1 MAQEDAKEEIIEK
14 LSQVKNVGTQRATLM
29 YEQLEVRSL
38 EELVELAQQGELTNL
53 SGIGKATQ
61 EKILAAALAA
71 VEAETASS
79 EDEPEVVEESAEP
92 VDAPAPETP
101 SVTEAKIEVEQEAV
115 VIEVEARVSTETEA
129 EAEVEPTAEAEVEVG
144 AEAEAEESAPAR
156 ETSLDRFLGV
166 LICPNCG
173 NESFDVYGASL
184 TCTACRREYN
194 FQEGVADLAPPYRK
208 GANMSQRVMES
219 RFYSRFYEEI
229 MRPRLTSIVTER
241 TLREEYALSTELL
254 DLQADSR
261 VLDVACGTGNFTRYF
276 AQRLDALSVHE
287 DGEVRSDALLVGV
300 DLSWPMLET
309 ARKYIRRDQLE
320 ERLFLVRGDATRL
333 PMQRGAFDR
342 LHCAG
347 ALHMMDD
354 IDEALRN
361 FACVLEPGGICV
373 IGTFTLGK
381 GLLRKL
387 AKRVAEVP
395 SKFHWFSQKELY
407 QRMERAGFEIIEESV
422 EGDAIT
428 VKARKC

>member
-1 MAQEDAKEEIIEK
+1 MDEHMAEENAKEEIIEE
-14 LSQVKNVGTQRATLM
+14 LSQVKNVGAQRAALM
-29 YEQLEVRSL
+29 YEQLEVRSI
-38 EELVELAQQGELTNL
+38 EELVTLAQQGELTNL

-61 EKILAAALAA
+61 EKILAAAL
-71 VEAETASS
+71 EALASTSANEEVVADEPDASS
-79 EDEPEVVEESAEP
+79 EAEEVAVEEADEPALASESSTHELPPVEVIETENIVEL
-92 VDAPAPETP
+92 VTP
-101 SVTEAKIEVEQEAV
+101 SGEGADAQAV
-115 VIEVEARVSTETEA
+115 A
-129 EAEVEPTAEAEVEVG
+129 EG
-144 AEAEAEESAPAR
+144 ALE
-156 ETSLDRFLGV
+156 RFLDV

-229 MRPRLTSIVTER
+229 MRPKLTSIVTER

-254 DLQADSR
+254 DLEADSR
-261 VLDVACGTGNFTRYF
+261 LLDVACGTGNFTRYF
-276 AQRLDALSVHE
+276 AQRLDALAVH
-287 DGEVRSDALLVGV
+287 DDAAQSSSSLLVGV

-333 PMQRGAFDR
+333 PMRRGAFDR

-347 ALHMMDD
+347 ALHLMDD

-361 FACVLEPGGICV
+361 FACVLEPGGVCV
-373 IGTFTLGK
+373 IGTFVLGE
-381 GLLRKL
+381 GILRKI
-387 AKRVAEVP
+387 AKRVAEIP

>member
-1 MAQEDAKEEIIEK
+1 MFWKKMDEHMAEENAKEEIIEE
-14 LSQVKNVGTQRATLM
+14 LSQVKNVGAQRAALM
-29 YEQLEVRSL
+29 YEQLEVRSI
-38 EELVELAQQGELTNL
+38 EELVTLAQQGELTNL

-61 EKILAAALAA
+61 EKILAAAL
-71 VEAETASS
+71 EALASTSANEEVVADEPDASS
-79 EDEPEVVEESAEP
+79 EAEEVAVEEADEPALASESSTHELPPVEVIETENIVEL
-92 VDAPAPETP
+92 VTP
-101 SVTEAKIEVEQEAV
+101 SGEGADAQAV
-115 VIEVEARVSTETEA
+115 A
-129 EAEVEPTAEAEVEVG
+129 EG
-144 AEAEAEESAPAR
+144 ALE
-156 ETSLDRFLGV
+156 RFLDV

-229 MRPRLTSIVTER
+229 MRPKLTSIVTER

-254 DLQADSR
+254 DLEADSR
-261 VLDVACGTGNFTRYF
+261 LLDVACGTGNFTRYF
-276 AQRLDALSVHE
+276 AQRLDALAVH
-287 DGEVRSDALLVGV
+287 DDAAQSSSSLLVGV

-333 PMQRGAFDR
+333 PMRRGAFDR

-347 ALHMMDD
+347 ALHLMDD

-361 FACVLEPGGICV
+361 FACVLEPGGVCV
-373 IGTFTLGK
+373 IGTFVLGE
-381 GLLRKL
+381 GILRKI
-387 AKRVAEVP
+387 AKRVAEIP

>member
-1 MAQEDAKEEIIEK
+1 MAQENAKEEIIEK

-29 YEQLEVRSL
+29 YEQLEVRSI

-71 VEAETASS
+71 METEEVDA
-79 EDEPEVVEESAEP
+79 EPEV
-92 VDAPAPETP
+92 
-101 SVTEAKIEVEQEAV
+101 
-115 VIEVEARVSTETEA
+115 EA
-129 EAEVEPTAEAEVEVG
+129 EAEADVEVEVEAEQSDVAEVEEVVSDDASAEVASEDAAVELPAEDEPAEAEREDDV
-144 AEAEAEESAPAR
+144 SAATAPEDVSPG
-156 ETSLDRFLGV
+156 ETALDRFLGV

-208 GANMSQRVMES
+208 GTNMSQRVMES

-229 MRPRLTSIVTER
+229 MRPKLTSIVTER

-254 DLQADSR
+254 DLQSDSR
-261 VLDVACGTGNFTRYF
+261 LLDVACGTGNFTRYF

-333 PMQRGAFDR
+333 PMRRGAFDR

-361 FACVLEPGGICV
+361 FACVLEQGGICV
-373 IGTFTLGK
+373 IGTFTLGS
-381 GLLRKL
+381 GLLRKI
-387 AKRVAEVP
+387 AKRVAEIP

-407 QRMERAGFEIIEESV
+407 QRMERAGFEVIEESV

>member
-1 MAQEDAKEEIIEK
+1 MDEHMAEENAKEEIIEE
-14 LSQVKNVGTQRATLM
+14 LSQVKNVGAQRASLM
-29 YEQLEVRSL
+29 YEQLEVRSI
-38 EELVELAQQGELTNL
+38 EELVTLAQQGELTNL

-61 EKILAAALAA
+61 EKILAAAL
-71 VEAETASS
+71 EALASTSANEEVVADEPDASS
-79 EDEPEVVEESAEP
+79 EAEEVAVEEADEPALASESSTHELPPVEVIETENIVEL
-92 VDAPAPETP
+92 VTP
-101 SVTEAKIEVEQEAV
+101 SGEDADAQAV
-115 VIEVEARVSTETEA
+115 A
-129 EAEVEPTAEAEVEVG
+129 EG
-144 AEAEAEESAPAR
+144 ALE
-156 ETSLDRFLGV
+156 RFLDV

-173 NESFDVYGASL
+173 NESFDVYGASV

-229 MRPRLTSIVTER
+229 MRPKLTSIVTER

-254 DLQADSR
+254 DLEADSR
-261 VLDVACGTGNFTRYF
+261 LLDVACGTGNFTRYF
-276 AQRLDALSVHE
+276 AQRLDALAVH
-287 DGEVRSDALLVGV
+287 DDAAQGNSSLLVGV

-333 PMQRGAFDR
+333 PMRRGAFDR

-347 ALHMMDD
+347 ALHLMDD

-361 FACVLEPGGICV
+361 FACVLEPGGVCV
-373 IGTFTLGK
+373 IGTFVLGE
-381 GLLRKL
+381 GILRKI
-387 AKRVAEVP
+387 AKRVAEIP